1 MGENEEQA
9 QQIQRMQLRLANVI
23 SIEERTADYN
33 AKKKQF
39 NEEVERLN
47 RDIMD
52 KVVEN
57 DLLYQQKAQA
67 ELRLKD

>member
-1 MGENEEQA
+1 
-9 QQIQRMQLRLANVI
+9 MQLRLANVI

-57 DLLYQQKAQA
+57 DLLYQQKA
-67 ELRLKD
+67 